1 METAMEWAT
10 QLTAVAPLALQSIK
24 EVLRA
29 IEGDTIQDAFQTMR
43 TADLP
48 AYRKLLASE
57 DAEEGVSAFVEK
69 RSAKFEGR

>member
-1 METAMEWAT
+1 
-10 QLTAVAPLALQSIK
+10 V
-24 EVLRA
+24 VRA

-57 DAEEGVSAFVEK
+57 DAGEGVSAFVEK
-69 RSAKFEGR
+69 RDAKFEGR